1 MILVN
6 IVDLTM
12 RRFKHGSNLGN
23 LWCLREL
30 GELIG
35 GHCQIGAWSL
45 VDVVA
50 VNTDKLIVEVVLEW
64 PSLIVKLL
72 LGHRKGNLVWSTL
85 CTVDVLV
92 LTSGAFL
99 LGFTVL
105 RGAIDVNIE
114 DCAAMEWRERKLLGE
129 GFGEGLRRALGLG
142 AWILLRDGLEG
153 CSRASAYV
161 EHVDG
166 QRRLVGD
173 LVDERMDVSHLDGEF
188 AP

>member
-1 MILVN
+1 M
-6 IVDLTM
+6 
-12 RRFKHGSNLGN
+12 
-23 LWCLREL
+23 
-30 GELIG
+30 
-35 GHCQIGAWSL
+35 
-45 VDVVA
+45 A
-50 VNTDKLIVEVVLEW
+50 VNAEKLIIEVALER
-64 PSLIVKLL
+64 PSLRVKLL

-99 LGFTVL
+99 LGFTIL

-114 DCAAMEWRERKLLGE
+114 DCAATERRERKLLGE

-153 CSRASAYV
+153 CSRALTDM

-166 QRRLVGD
+166 RRRLVGD
-173 LVDERMDVSHLDGEF
+173 LVSERMDVSDLVSEF